1 MTWTPKFAE
10 GSSPQPTPVAL
21 SVAAMREA
29 DRRAIEEFGIP
40 GVVLMENAGRGA
52 ADVALEMLKG
62 VANRSAVIVAGRGNN
77 GGDGFVIAR
86 HLANAGVKVLVRLLA
101 RFDDVAGDA
110 RINLD
115 VIRKMRL
122 DVREIELPRDF
133 HELTEEVAAATLV
146 VDAMLG
152 TGTKGAIR
160 DPYFSA
166 IDLVNCSCR
175 LTLAVDVPSG
185 LDADTGEPLGT
196 CIVAA
201 HTVTFAAPKTGML
214 NPSAARYLG
223 VLTVVDIGL
232 PRELLEEQT

>member
-1 MTWTPKFAE
+1 MTWTPKFADD
-10 GSSPQPTPVAL
+10 SSPSGPAPAAL

-62 VANRSAVIVAGRGNN
+62 AANPSAVIVAGRGNN

-86 HLANAGVKVLVRLLA
+86 HLANAGVSVKVRVLA
-101 RFDDVAGDA
+101 RFDDISGDA
-110 RINLD
+110 RVNLEI
-115 VIRKMRL
+115 VRRMRL
-122 DVREIELPRDF
+122 DVREIAFPNSSRELSA
-133 HELTEEVAAATLV
+133 ELTGATLV

-160 DPYFSA
+160 EPYLSA
-166 IDLVNCSCR
+166 IDLVNR
-175 LTLAVDVPSG
+175 AGRPVLAVDVPSG
-185 LDADTGEPLGT
+185 LNADSGEPLGA
-196 CIVAA
+196 CVIAA

-214 NPSAARYLG
+214 NPAAARYLG
-223 VLTVVDIGL
+223 TLTVVDIGL
-232 PRELLEEQT
+232 PRELLK